1 LLQILKRAIRLRKIE
16 KNNMYFDD
24 FSKRQFVEH
33 LKILLKQE
41 NKKSCFPVN
50 FLNVLHQK
58 KQWLFKGVFA

>member
-1 LLQILKRAIRLRKIE
+1 
-16 KNNMYFDD
+16 MYFDD